1 MDSEENMTHDDIIK
15 KHFRRSLFGYDPIEV
30 DRFLDELIRELDRR
44 DAKIDELIGEIAALE
59 NGRAETEPEDTEQKQ
74 IKILI
79 MPENAEDHELPAVLR
94 KPEAQDNAA
103 KEKAVED
110 DEKAGEVAFG
120 ETAETESGEVQE
132 QMREPAQPE
141 EQPEENAE

>member
-15 KHFRRSLFGYDPIEV
+15 KHIRRSLFGYDPIEV

-59 NGRAETEPEDTEQKQ
+59 NGRAETVPEDTEQEQKR
-74 IKILI
+74 ILI
-79 MPENAEDHELPAVLR
+79 MPGNAEEHELPAVLR

-110 DEKAGEVAFG
+110 AEETCEVAFG

-141 EQPEENAE
+141 EQPEEKAE

>member
-1 MDSEENMTHDDIIK
+1 MTHDDIIK

-120 ETAETESGEVQE
+120 ETAKTESGEVQE
-132 QMREPAQPE
+132 QLLEPAQPE
-141 EQPEENAE
+141 EQPEEKAE

>member
-1 MDSEENMTHDDIIK
+1 MTHDDIIK

>member
-1 MDSEENMTHDDIIK
+1 MTHDDIIK

-79 MPENAEDHELPAVLR
+79 MPENAEEHELPAVLR

-132 QMREPAQPE
+132 QMPEPAQPE
-141 EQPEENAE
+141 EQPEEKAE

>member
-1 MDSEENMTHDDIIK
+1 MDSEDNMTHDDIIK

-79 MPENAEDHELPAVLR
+79 MPENAEDLELPADLR

-110 DEKAGEVAFG
+110 DEKASEVVFG

-141 EQPEENAE
+141 EQPEEKAE

>member
-110 DEKAGEVAFG
+110 AEETCEVAFG

-132 QMREPAQPE
+132 QLLEPAQPE
-141 EQPEENAE
+141 EQPEEKAE

>member
-59 NGRAETEPEDTEQKQ
+59 NGRAETEPEDTEEKQ

-79 MPENAEDHELPAVLR
+79 MPENAEEHELPAVLR

-110 DEKAGEVAFG
+110 DEETCEVAFG
-120 ETAETESGEVQE
+120 ETAETESGEGQE

-141 EQPEENAE
+141 EQPEEKAE

>member
-1 MDSEENMTHDDIIK
+1 MTHDDIIK

-59 NGRAETEPEDTEQKQ
+59 NRRAETEPEDTEQKQ

-79 MPENAEDHELPAVLR
+79 MPENAEEHELPAVLR

-110 DEKAGEVAFG
+110 DEKASEVVFG

-141 EQPEENAE
+141 EQPEEKAE

>member
-1 MDSEENMTHDDIIK
+1 MTHDDIIK

-44 DAKIDELIGEIAALE
+44 DAKIDELIGENAALE

-110 DEKAGEVAFG
+110 AEETCEAAFG
-120 ETAETESGEVQE
+120 ETAATESGEVQE

-141 EQPEENAE
+141 EQPEEKAE

>member
-1 MDSEENMTHDDIIK
+1 MTHDDIIK

-59 NGRAETEPEDTEQKQ
+59 NRRAETEPEDTEEKQ

-79 MPENAEDHELPAVLR
+79 MPENAEEHELPAVLR

-110 DEKAGEVAFG
+110 DEKASEVVFG

-141 EQPEENAE
+141 EQPEEKAE

>member
-59 NGRAETEPEDTEQKQ
+59 NGRAETEPEDTEEKQ

-79 MPENAEDHELPAVLR
+79 MPENAEEHELPAVLR
-94 KPEAQDNAA
+94 KPEAQDKAA
-103 KEKAVED
+103 KEKACED
-110 DEKAGEVAFG
+110 DEEASEVVFG
-120 ETAETESGEVQE
+120 ETAETESGEGQE

-141 EQPEENAE
+141 EQPEEKAE

>member
-1 MDSEENMTHDDIIK
+1 MTHDDIIK

-79 MPENAEDHELPAVLR
+79 MPENAEEHELPAVLR
-94 KPEAQDNAA
+94 KPEAQDKAA
-103 KEKAVED
+103 KEKAWED
-110 DEKAGEVAFG
+110 DEEAGEEAGEVAFG

-141 EQPEENAE
+141 EQPEEKAE

>member
-1 MDSEENMTHDDIIK
+1 MTHDDIIK

-59 NGRAETEPEDTEQKQ
+59 NRRAETEPEDTEEKQ

-141 EQPEENAE
+141 EQPEEKAE

>member
-59 NGRAETEPEDTEQKQ
+59 NRRAETEPEDTEEKQ

-79 MPENAEDHELPAVLR
+79 MPENAEEHELPAVLR

-110 DEKAGEVAFG
+110 DEKASEVVFG

-141 EQPEENAE
+141 EQPEEKAE

>member
-44 DAKIDELIGEIAALE
+44 DAKIDELIGEIAELE
-59 NGRAETEPEDTEQKQ
+59 NRRAETEPEDTEEKQ

-79 MPENAEDHELPAVLR
+79 MPENAEEHELPAVLR

-103 KEKAVED
+103 KEKACED
-110 DEKAGEVAFG
+110 DEEASEVVFG

-132 QMREPAQPE
+132 QLLEPAQPE
-141 EQPEENAE
+141 EQPEEKAE

>member
-1 MDSEENMTHDDIIK
+1 MTHDDIIK

-79 MPENAEDHELPAVLR
+79 MPENAEEHELPAVLR
-94 KPEAQDNAA
+94 KPEAQDKAA
-103 KEKAVED
+103 KEKACED
-110 DEKAGEVAFG
+110 DEEAGEEAGEVVFG

-132 QMREPAQPE
+132 QLLEPAQPE
-141 EQPEENAE
+141 EQPEEKAE